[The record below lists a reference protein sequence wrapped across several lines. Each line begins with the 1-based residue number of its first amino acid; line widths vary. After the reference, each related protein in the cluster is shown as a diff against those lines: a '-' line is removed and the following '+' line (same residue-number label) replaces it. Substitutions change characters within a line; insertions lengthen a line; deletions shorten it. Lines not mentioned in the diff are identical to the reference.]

1 MLSCADVRFSRIV
14 HLLMALVA
22 VASGCDR
29 RGLQAAAVAS
39 AVPSQPPPPCPDEMA
54 FVSFGQGG
62 VCIDKY
68 EAAVEGQ
75 RYSASLDGID
85 AGTLRAKPAEGIEPQ
100 VNISEAQAETACEGA
115 SKRLCTEAEW
125 KAACRGPSNFVYPY
139 GNEYV
144 PGACNEGRPSP
155 VAPLFGASGGRLD
168 DPRLAEAK
176 NGIEPGGSFPKC
188 VSAVGAFDMHGNVD
202 EWVSDSSNA
211 SDPRYGTFVGGFFVD
226 GSQNGAG
233 CTYKTTAHFKEY
245 HDYSIGFRCCAEP
258 KR

>member
-1 MLSCADVRFSRIV
+1 MRRSSTNARAWVALVVAAMGCDRGGHPHATVAGGVPSAPSPPCPEE
-14 HLLMALVA
+14 MALVP
-22 VASGCDR
+22 
-29 RGLQAAAVAS
+29 L
-39 AVPSQPPPPCPDEMA
+39 
-54 FVSFGQGG
+54 GQGG

-68 EAAVEGQ
+68 EDAVEGQ
-75 RYSASLDGID
+75 RYSESLDGID
-85 AGTLRAKPAEGIEPQ
+85 AGTLRAKPAKGTQPQ
-100 VNISEAQAETACEGA
+100 VNISEVQAESACEGA
-115 SKRLCTEAEW
+115 AKRLCTGDEW
-125 KAACRGPSNFVYPY
+125 RAACRGPNNFVYPY
-139 GNEYV
+139 GNEYI

-155 VAPLFGASGGRLD
+155 VAALFGASGGRAD

-211 SDPRYGTFVGGFFVD
+211 SDPRYGMFVGGFFVD
-226 GSQNGAG
+226 GSENGAG
-233 CTYKTTAHFKEY
+233 CTYQTTAHFKTY